1 MGCTGFYICRLIMSI
16 NIHVFQLCHISMC
29 WIPSPYNQSLSNTV
43 YGHTINSEGY
53 PWGLGWVRNSEVH
66 GGQELYTTTTIDC
79 DIIFQVNDSR
89 YQIRLIARTEPE
101 PLQPYLSVQNVTWW
115 LRKSELL
122 CPISTSVSCNN

>member
-1 MGCTGFYICRLIMSI
+1 MGSGVGEKL
-16 NIHVFQLCHISMC
+16 
-29 WIPSPYNQSLSNTV
+29 
-43 YGHTINSEGY
+43 
-53 PWGLGWVRNSEVH
+53 SEVH

-122 CPISTSVSCNN
+122 CPISTYKSYKCFL